1 MRKKLTTFITG
12 IATAALLG
20 GVLAGASV
28 PAPVQA
34 ETPNAQN
41 FDPGRIIDDGV
52 FYNPNT
58 MGPAEIQAFIDWKEN
73 CAPTAGNPGCLETYR
88 ADTPYKP
95 ANANCSEFAAGTAEL
110 ASSII
115 FRAAQACG
123 VNPQV
128 ILATLE
134 KEQGLVT
141 SSNPNAGKY
150 RIAMGYGC
158 PDNTPPGQPACDAN
172 FYGFGNQV
180 VAAARQ
186 FQRYVAPGN
195 TFRYKAGQ
203 VNAIQWHPN
212 ANCGA
217 SEVYIVNN
225 ATAALYNYTPYR
237 PNQAALNN
245 LGGTG
250 DACSSYGNRNFWKFF
265 TDWFGSTTVPKAAS
279 AFVKALYN
287 DVLGREAGAT
297 EVHGWGM
304 LVTNGRAPVDVAAG
318 FVDSDEYRNIR
329 INSAYQTILGRAA
342 EDGGTY
348 GWLVNMK
355 NGLLTTDDVDKVFL
369 ATEEYLVNTGGT
381 NESFVAA
388 LYQRLIG
395 RAAAPEEVSG
405 WAAIAAGQ
413 GRHVVVNSI
422 WSSVETAQSRV
433 SLMYA
438 SYLGRAPEPA
448 GVAGWAQIAI
458 ERGDAGVRWAI
469 IGSAEYWGRA
479 SARFPNG

>member
-12 IATAALLG
+12 IAMAALLG

-28 PAPVQA
+28 PAPA
-34 ETPNAQN
+34 EAATPNAQN

-52 FYNPNT
+52 FYNPGT
-58 MGPAEIQAFIDWKEN
+58 MGPADIQAFIDSKEN
-73 CAPTAGNPGCLETYR
+73 CAATAGNPGCLESYR
-88 ADTPYKP
+88 SDTPYKP
-95 ANANCSEFAAGTAEL
+95 ANANCSEFAAGSNEL
-110 ASSII
+110 ASDII

-141 SSNPNAGKY
+141 SINPNAGKY

-158 PDNTPPGQPACDAN
+158 PDTAACDTAY
-172 FYGFGNQV
+172 YGFGNQV
-180 VAAARQ
+180 ISAARQ
-186 FQRYVAPGN
+186 FKRYVAPGN

-203 VNAIQWHPN
+203 VNVIQWHPN

-250 DACSSYGNRNFWKFF
+250 DTCSSYGNRNFWKFF
-265 TDWFGSTTVPKAAS
+265 TDWFGSTTVPKASS

-287 DVLGREAGAT
+287 DVLGREAGDV

-329 INSAYQTILGRAA
+329 INDAYRTILGREA
-342 EDGGTY
+342 EPGGTA
-348 GWLVNMK
+348 GWLANMK

-369 ATEEYLVNTGGT
+369 ATEEYLTISGGT
-381 NESFVAA
+381 NEAFVSA
-388 LYQRLIG
+388 LYARLIG
-395 RAAAPEEVSG
+395 RPAVTEEVLG
-405 WAAIAAGQ
+405 WAAIAAQ
-413 GRHVVVNSI
+413 NGRHSVVNSI

>member
-1 MRKKLTTFITG
+1 MTYVISDSVTMLQRNLLHIVRYPGLSVFTILGPVVILLLTVFVFGGTLGAGLPGVEAGGGRDAYLAYVMPGILIITIAGTVSGVAITVAMDMTEG
-12 IATAALLG
+12 ITARFRTMAISRAAVLTGHVIGNTIQAVIAVALVLG
-20 GVLAGASV
+20 VGVLVG
-28 PAPVQA
+28 
-34 ETPNAQN
+34 
-41 FDPGRIIDDGV
+41 FR
-52 FYNPNT
+52 
-58 MGPAEIQAFIDWKEN
+58 
-73 CAPTAGNPGCLETYR
+73 PTATPLEW
-88 ADTPYKP
+88 
-95 ANANCSEFAAGTAEL
+95 L
-110 ASSII
+110 
-115 FRAAQACG
+115 
-123 VNPQV
+123 
-128 ILATLE
+128 
-134 KEQGLVT
+134 
-141 SSNPNAGKY
+141 
-150 RIAMGYGC
+150 
-158 PDNTPPGQPACDAN
+158 
-172 FYGFGNQV
+172 
-180 VAAARQ
+180 AAARQ

>member
-1 MRKKLTTFITG
+1 MRKKLTTILSG
-12 IATAALLG
+12 IAMAALLG
-20 GVLAGASV
+20 GVLAGASL
-28 PAPVQA
+28 PAPA
-34 ETPNAQN
+34 EAATPDARN

-52 FYNPNT
+52 FYNPGT
-58 MGPAEIQAFIDWKEN
+58 MGPGDIQAFIDSKES
-73 CAPTAGNPGCLETYR
+73 CAPTAGNPGCLESYR
-88 ADTPYKP
+88 SDTPYKP
-95 ANANCSEFAAGTAEL
+95 ANANCSEFAAGSNEI
-110 ASSII
+110 ASAII

-141 SSNPNAGKY
+141 SNNPNAGKY

-158 PDNTPPGQPACDAN
+158 PDTAACDTAY
-172 FYGFGNQV
+172 YGFGNQV
-180 VAAARQ
+180 IAAARQ
-186 FQRYVAPGN
+186 FKRYVAPGN

-203 VNAIQWHPN
+203 VNVIQWHPN
-212 ANCGA
+212 AACGA
-217 SEVYIVNN
+217 SEVYIANN

-245 LGGTG
+245 LGGLG
-250 DACSSYGNRNFWKFF
+250 DGCSSYGNRNFWKFF

-279 AFVKALYN
+279 AFVRSLYN
-287 DVLGREAGAT
+287 DVLGREAGAV

-304 LVTNGRAPVDVAAG
+304 LVTNGRAPVEVAAG
-318 FVDSDEYRNIR
+318 FVDSDEYRLIR
-329 INSAYQTILGRAA
+329 IDAAYQTILGRGA
-342 EDGGTY
+342 ETGGAW

-369 ATEEYLVNTGGT
+369 ATEEYLTNTGGT

-405 WAAIAAGQ
+405 WAAIAAAQ

-422 WSSVETAQSRV
+422 WSSVETARSRV

-438 SYLGRAPEPA
+438 SYLGRAPEEA